1 MPPIQRFEPDDPRE
15 WLNRARSNLLRAQSG
30 RTIEGIYLEDV
41 CFDAQQAAEKAIKAV
56 LLGRGIEFPKTHNI
70 GTLLALL
77 PDDAL
82 PVPEDV
88 AQAKRL
94 TGYAVKT
101 RYPTSGEPVSDED
114 CDAAI
119 RCADAAV
126 RWAAEIIARGA
137 GSSNE
142 AEP

>member
-1 MPPIQRFEPDDPRE
+1 MPPLQRFEPDDPRE

-30 RTIEGIYLEDV
+30 RNIEGIYLEDV
-41 CFDAQQAAEKAIKAV
+41 CFDAQQAAEKAIKGV
-56 LLGRGIEFPKTHNI
+56 LLYHGIDFPKVHDI
-70 GTLLALL
+70 AELLSLVRDAGQPF
-77 PDDAL
+77 PD
-82 PVPEDV
+82 EV
-88 AQAKRL
+88 AAATEL
-94 TGYAVKT
+94 TTYAVKT

-119 RCADAAV
+119 RCAEATL
-126 RWAAEIIARGA
+126 RWASEIIARGA